1 EHYGDRTSGEGPNQN
16 GLDVDQAIETHLAA
30 CDGCRTRVLE
40 FHRSRFGAMSDPFPS
55 AAWQSH
61 PPTAECPSED
71 ALCKLAAG
79 LSSADA
85 ARITRHA
92 AQCPHCGPIL
102 RAYTEDFSDDL
113 TPEDQALLSKLQ
125 SSTPEWQKKMAQQM
139 AAASH
144 ARVAQPPSAVF
155 GSPSTKETRVAQPGA
170 PDSPVLAGRGGLP
183 PSAVRVSSKQGPK
196 RGFHLPSLKWV
207 LAPIALAATAVI
219 AFFIWNAQ
227 RDTPEKVEKLLAQ
240 AYTEQRTIEMR
251 FPDADYAPMRVTRGT
266 DDSRFNK
273 PAPLLQAEG
282 IISRNQ
288 QQSEND
294 VQWLQAKAQADIL
307 EHNPSSAIT
316 VLNDA
321 LKTNSDSSSIT
332 LQLAIA
338 YFVQGQASSDA
349 KQYEHTVELLSKLLA
364 RQPENMVALFNRAIV
379 YEHLQMYAQ
388 AAADWNT
395 FLQHET
401 DPGWKGEAE
410 QHLKSIQEKKT
421 PG

>member
-1 EHYGDRTSGEGPNQN
+1 LGG
-16 GLDVDQAIETHLAA
+16 
-30 CDGCRTRVLE
+30 
-40 FHRSRFGAMSDPFPS
+40 
-55 AAWQSH
+55 
-61 PPTAECPSED
+61 
-71 ALCKLAAG
+71 
-79 LSSADA
+79 
-85 ARITRHA
+85 
-92 AQCPHCGPIL
+92 
-102 RAYTEDFSDDL
+102 YTEDFSDDL
-113 TPEDQALLSKLQ
+113 NPEDQALLSKLK
-125 SSTPEWQKKMAQQM
+125 SSSPEWQKKMAQQM
-139 AAASH
+139 AAAVS
-144 ARVAQPPSAVF
+144 AAPSSSVSKEAGVAQ
-155 GSPSTKETRVAQPGA
+155 
-170 PDSPVLAGRGGLP
+170 P

-196 RGFHLPSLKWV
+196 RGVHLPALKWI
-207 LAPIALAATAVI
+207 LAPVALTVTAVV

-227 RDTPEKVEKLLAQ
+227 RETPQKVEKLLAQ
-240 AYTEQRTIEMR
+240 AYTEQRTMEMR
-251 FPDADYAPMRVTRGT
+251 FPGAEYAPMRVTRGP

-273 PAPLLQAEG
+273 PAPLLEAEG

-288 QQSEND
+288 QQNEKD

-338 YFVQGQASSDA
+338 YFVQGQDSSDA

-401 DPGWKGEAE
+401 DPGWKAEAE
-410 QHLKSIQEKKT
+410 QHLKRLREKKT